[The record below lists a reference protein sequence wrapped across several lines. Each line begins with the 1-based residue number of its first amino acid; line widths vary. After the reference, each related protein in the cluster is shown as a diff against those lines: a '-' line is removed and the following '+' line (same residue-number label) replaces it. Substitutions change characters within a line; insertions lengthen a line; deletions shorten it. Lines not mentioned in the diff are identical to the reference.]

1 MVVSGFTIVRNAIR
15 YDYPV
20 VESILSVLPLV
31 DEFIVL
37 VGNSDDGTRELIESI
52 WSEKIKIFDSIW
64 DDSLRE
70 GGRVLAVETDK
81 AQQLI
86 RKDADWA
93 IYIQADELMHQD
105 DFPAIKDAM
114 TKWLNSK
121 EVDGLLFDY
130 THFYGDYQFVA
141 DSRKWYRNE
150 IRIIRPHTGIQSWK
164 DAQGFRKQGQ
174 KLKVKKANARI
185 FHYGW
190 VKPPEKQQAKQEN
203 FHKMWHDDAWLDQ
216 HVPKVEEFDYSAIDS
231 VARFTGTHPLVMQ
244 ARVENQNWEVKI
256 DPSKKRLSPRYKL
269 LMAIEKLTGWRPGEY
284 RNFQLLDD

>member
-231 VARFTGTHPLVMQ
+231 VARFTGTHPLVMK

>member
-105 DFPAIKDAM
+105 DYSAIKNAM
-114 TKWLNSK
+114 TKWLKTK

-150 IRIIRPHTGIQSWK
+150 IRVIRPHAGVQSWK

-174 KLKVKKANARI
+174 KLRVKKANARI

-203 FHKMWHDDAWLDQ
+203 FHKMWHDDAWLDH
-216 HVPKVEEFDYSAIDS
+216 HVPKVDEFDYSAIDS

-256 DPSKKRLSPRYKL
+256 DPSKKRLSLRYKV

>member
-105 DFPAIKDAM
+105 DFPAIHHAM
-114 TKWLNSK
+114 DKWLNSK

-174 KLKVKKANARI
+174 KLRVKKANARI

-216 HVPKVEEFDYSAIDS
+216 HVPKVDEFDYSAIDS